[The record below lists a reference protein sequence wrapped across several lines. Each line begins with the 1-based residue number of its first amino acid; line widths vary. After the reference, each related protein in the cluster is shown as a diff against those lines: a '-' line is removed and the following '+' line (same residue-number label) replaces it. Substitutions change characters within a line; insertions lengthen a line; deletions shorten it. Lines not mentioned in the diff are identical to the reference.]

1 MTPGARLQS
10 AIGILAG
17 IFETRQPADRAFDA
31 WARSSRFAGSK
42 DRVAVSDL
50 VFSVL
55 RHRAQLAA
63 AIGSDGA
70 RLLAFTAVA
79 LLQGEGADAAAARA
93 DGTPHAPASLTAE
106 ERAALGAAVLP
117 GPDAPSWIRLNYPEW
132 LHPEFE
138 AALGPSLEAE
148 LAALMERAPTDLRV
162 NVLKA
167 TRDRAASVLADENV
181 ATEQTPLS
189 PWGLRLVGR
198 ANILG
203 LASFR
208 DGLIELQDE
217 GSQLAC
223 LAAGVKPG
231 EQVVDLCAGGG
242 GKSLALAAMMRNRGQ
257 VHACDTDS
265 RRLGKL
271 MPRAQR
277 AGIRNIQIRVLGPFA
292 PDAPDSDLADLEARM
307 DCVLVDA
314 PCSGTG
320 AWRRNPD
327 ARWRLTSEVLAGY
340 HAAQTEVLARAARL
354 IRPGGRLVYV
364 TCSLLPSENEKQVEA
379 FLASHGGFA
388 EVPWRSIWPE
398 DTAAPPP
405 GIGDGS
411 ALRLTPASTG
421 TDGFFIAV
429 LRRES

>member
-10 AIGILAG
+10 AIDVLTGV
-17 IFETRQPADRAFDA
+17 FETRQPADRAFDA

-42 DRVAVSDL
+42 DRAAVSEL

-63 AIGSDGA
+63 AVGSEA
-70 RLLAFTAVA
+70 PRLLAFTAIA

-93 DGTPHAPASLTAE
+93 DGTPHAPTPLTDDESAVL
-106 ERAALGAAVLP
+106 RAAVLP
-117 GPDAPSWIRLNYPEW
+117 GPDAPSWVRLNYPEW

-138 AALGPSLEAE
+138 VALGSSLEAE
-148 LAALMERAPTDLRV
+148 MTALMERAPTDLRV
-162 NVLKA
+162 NVLKT
-167 TRDRAASVLADENV
+167 TRDRAMSLLAAENV
-181 ATEQTPLS
+181 ATEVTPLS

-208 DGLIELQDE
+208 DGVIELQDE

-223 LAAGVKPG
+223 LAAGVTPG

-257 VHACDTDS
+257 VHACDTDT

-277 AGIRNIQIRVLGPFA
+277 AGIRNIQTRALGPFA
-292 PDAPDSDLADLEARM
+292 PDAADTDLADLEARM
-307 DCVLVDA
+307 DCVLIDA

-327 ARWRLTSEVLAGY
+327 ARWRIDGETLAGY

-354 IRPGGRLVYV
+354 VRPGGRLVYV
-364 TCSLLPSENEKQVEA
+364 TCSLLPSENENQVEA
-379 FLASHGGFA
+379 FLAGHREFA
-388 EVPWRSIWPE
+388 EMSWRSLWPAE
-398 DTAAPPP
+398 VAFPPVA
-405 GIGDGS
+405 GDGPH
-411 ALRLTPASTG
+411 LRLTPAITE
-421 TDGFFIAV
+421 TDGFFVAL
-429 LRRES
+429 LRREG

>member
-10 AIGILAG
+10 AIDVLTGIV
-17 IFETRQPADRAFDA
+17 ETRQPADRAFDT

-42 DRVAVSDL
+42 DRAAVSEL

-55 RHRAQLAA
+55 RHRAELAA
-63 AIGSDGA
+63 AVGTDA
-70 RLLAFTAVA
+70 PRLLAFAAIA

-93 DGTPHAPASLTAE
+93 DGTAHAPVALTAE
-106 ERAALGAAVLP
+106 EQAALRAAVLP
-117 GPDAPSWIRLNYPEW
+117 GSEAPSWVRLNYPEW

-138 AALGPSLEAE
+138 AALGPALEAE
-148 LAALMERAPTDLRV
+148 MAALMERAPTDLRV

-167 TRDRAASVLADENV
+167 TRDRAMSLLAAESV
-181 ATEQTPLS
+181 ATEMTPLS
-189 PWGLRLVGR
+189 PWGLRLIGR

-208 DGLIELQDE
+208 DGVIELQDE

-223 LAAGVKPG
+223 LAAGVTPG

-257 VHACDTDS
+257 VHACDTDA

-277 AGIRNIQIRVLGPFA
+277 AGIRNIQTRALGPFA
-292 PDAPDSDLADLEARM
+292 ADLPDADLADLEARM

-327 ARWRLTSEVLAGY
+327 ARWRIDPETLGGY
-340 HAAQTEVLARAARL
+340 RAAQAEVLARAARL
-354 IRPGGRLVYV
+354 VRPGGRLVYV
-364 TCSLLPSENEKQVEA
+364 TCSLLPSENEKQIEA
-379 FLASHGGFA
+379 FLVGHREFA
-388 EVPWRSIWPE
+388 EVPWRSLWPAE
-398 DTAAPPP
+398 VAFPPAA
-405 GIGDGS
+405 GDGPH
-411 ALRLTPASTG
+411 LRLTPATTE
-421 TDGFFIAV
+421 TDGFFVAF
-429 LRRES
+429 LRREG